1 MNFKNELLSRVYIV
15 SLIVVLAALLILGQ
29 LAKIGIF
36 QREKWIAM
44 GEKFSFSLEPVDA
57 ERGNI
62 LTESGAT
69 LATSLPYYE
78 LRMDAGCPS
87 LTDDIF
93 RAKIDSLCYCL
104 WKFVDPSVSQK
115 AWRTKIVMARHDKN
129 RYLLLKDDIGY
140 ELFEKI
146 KTFPIF
152 NLGRNTGGLIGVR
165 KSKREFPYGDLAR
178 RTIGYIRETV
188 QPVGI
193 EGAFNNILRGEQ
205 GMRLMQK
212 IPGGNKIPAEDFDR
226 ITPINGNDIVITL
239 DESIQDIA
247 HDELLY
253 SLSHHNAEYGCAV
266 IMEVKTGKIRGMV
279 NLEKSGDRYIEAL
292 NYALGGAVEPG
303 STFKTASVLALMED
317 GYINSI
323 SDSVR
328 LFKGRK
334 KYGDKEMK
342 DAHEHSIDS
351 TDLRHAFAISSNTGI
366 SNLVQRFYG
375 NNQAGK
381 FIDRLKQFR
390 INEKTGLEIPG
401 EVDPIIKDAY
411 SSKDFWS
418 GTTLPWMSIGYELA
432 ITPLQ
437 LLTFYNAIAND
448 GKMMKPYLVSEI
460 RAYNKDYVVKS
471 FEPQVLKKH
480 IASRKS
486 IKMMKGLLEAV
497 VEEGG
502 TAENLQ
508 PKDYKIA
515 GKTGT
520 SQMNY
525 QKISN
530 DKSMGYRSS
539 FVGYFPADNPMYSM
553 IVVISEPKQNGYYGA
568 YVAGPV
574 FRNIS
579 DRIFSRMYD
588 LHMAFNDEPTKDEE
602 VLKSQP
608 KIVSAGY
615 QSDISYLLDKLDL
628 PFDHDVDGKWA
639 KIDKSEKE
647 IKLSDKKIDSNRVP
661 NVIGMGPRDASYLLE
676 SLGLKVEVVGCG
688 KVKRQSITPGTLIR
702 RQNVRLFLG

>member
-1 MNFKNELLSRVYIV
+1 MNFKNELLSRVYLV
-15 SLIVVLAALLILGQ
+15 MLIVVLAALLILGQ
-29 LAKIGIF
+29 LVKIGLIE
-36 QREKWIAM
+36 RDKWIKM
-44 GEKFSFSLEPVDA
+44 GDKFSFSLEPVDA

-69 LATSLPYYE
+69 LATSLPFYE

-87 LTDDIF
+87 LTNEIF
-93 RAKIDSLCYCL
+93 SKKLDSLCYCL
-104 WKFVDPSVSQK
+104 WKFVDPTISQK
-115 AWRTKIVMARHDKN
+115 SWKQKIVMARHDKN

-140 ELFEKI
+140 DLFEKV

-152 NLGRNTGGLIGVR
+152 NLGRNTGGLIGIR
-165 KSKREFPYGDLAR
+165 KSKREFPYGNLGR
-178 RTIGYIRETV
+178 RTIGYSMQTV

-193 EGAFNNILRGEQ
+193 EGAFNNFLRGEQ

-226 ITPINGNDIVITL
+226 IAPINGKDVVITL

-247 HDELLY
+247 HDELSNALI
-253 SLSHHNAEYGCAV
+253 HHNAEYGCAV
-266 IMEVKTGKIRGMV
+266 VMEVKTGKIRAMV
-279 NLEKSGDRYIEAL
+279 NLEKSNGGYVEAL
-292 NYALGGAVEPG
+292 NYALGGSVEPG
-303 STFKTASVLALMED
+303 STFKAASVLALLED
-317 GYINSI
+317 GYLDNITDTI
-323 SDSVR
+323 K

-342 DAHEHSIDS
+342 DAHDHNIDS
-351 TDLRHAFAISSNTGI
+351 TDLKHAFAISSNTGI
-366 SNLVQRFYG
+366 SNLVNTYYG

-381 FIDRLKQFR
+381 FINRLKQFR
-390 INEKTGLEIPG
+390 LNEKTGLEIPG
-401 EVDPIIKDAY
+401 EVTPTLKEAY
-411 SSKDFWS
+411 SSKDLWS

-448 GKMMKPYLVSEI
+448 GTMMKPYLVSEI
-460 RAYNKDYVVKS
+460 RDYNKDYVVKS
-471 FEPQVLKKH
+471 FEPQILKKH

-486 IKMMKGLLEAV
+486 IRLMKELLEAV
-497 VEEGG
+497 VDVGG
-502 TAENLQ
+502 TAANLA

-525 QKISN
+525 QKIN
-530 DKSMGYRSS
+530 NATNFGYRSS

-553 IVVISEPKQNGYYGA
+553 IVVVSEPKQNGYYGA

-588 LHMAFNDEPTKDEE
+588 RHIAFNETKLDPE
-602 VLKSQP
+602 VALKNKP
-608 KIVSAGY
+608 NLVSAGY
-615 QSDISYLLDKLDL
+615 QSDLSYLLDKLDL
-628 PFDHDVDGKWA
+628 PFDHDVKGEWA
-639 KIDKSEKE
+639 KTSKE
-647 IKLSDKKIDSNRVP
+647 NDQIKLTDKKLDSNKIP
-661 NVIGMGPRDASYLLE
+661 NVIGMGLRDATYLLE
-676 SLGLKVEVVGCG
+676 SMGLKVEAVGCG
-688 KVKRQSITPGTLIR
+688 KVKRQSIAPGTLVT
-702 RQNVRLFLG
+702 RQIVRLFLG